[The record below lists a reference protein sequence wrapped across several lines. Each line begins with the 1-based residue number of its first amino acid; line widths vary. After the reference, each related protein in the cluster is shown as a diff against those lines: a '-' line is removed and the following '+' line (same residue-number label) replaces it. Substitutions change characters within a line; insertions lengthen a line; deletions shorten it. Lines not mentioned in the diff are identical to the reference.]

1 MALFRT
7 CYFCGAVLDV
17 DEKCDCLSENQT
29 DTTTHTVQDR
39 HIRPTIRYRPR
50 KEVRKN
56 EQSKIELSCGSVLE
70 P

>member
-29 DTTTHTVQDR
+29 DTTSHIVQDR

-50 KEVRKN
+50 KEERKIYG
-56 EQSKIELSCGSVLE
+56 QCKQLSTDAAPCG
-70 P
+70 